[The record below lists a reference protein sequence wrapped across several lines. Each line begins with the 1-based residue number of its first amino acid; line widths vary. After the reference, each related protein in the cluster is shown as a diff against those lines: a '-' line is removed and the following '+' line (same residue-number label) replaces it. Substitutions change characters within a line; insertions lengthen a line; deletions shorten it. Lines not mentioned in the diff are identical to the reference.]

1 MKLVMFPLMFSVA
14 VIAFTNRDKI
24 IDQYNAAYPSDPAKA
39 AALQE
44 CISHD
49 KSFNRLDGD
58 DRQACYRQY
67 VRAIPVAV
75 APTPNPYY
83 AFNPS
88 NLPGND
94 IRREQANDGYHSPV
108 VHAAQAD
115 PEPAPRHATAP
126 GAQHPG
132 AVVHRVATPQSQ

>member
-1 MKLVMFPLMFSVA
+1 MKLVMFPLIFSVA
-14 VIAFTNRDKI
+14 VIGFENRDKI
-24 IDQYNAAYPSDPAKA
+24 IDQYNAAYPADPAKA

-44 CISHD
+44 CISHN

-67 VRAIPVAV
+67 IPAMPVAV
-75 APTPNPYY
+75 APTPSPSY

-94 IRREQANDGYHSPV
+94 IRREQANDGYRPPVISPV
-108 VHAAQAD
+108 RGDPASSRAAAD
-115 PEPAPRHATAP
+115 GAPHHVAAT
-126 GAQHPG
+126 
-132 AVVHRVATPQSQ
+132 HRVATPEPQ